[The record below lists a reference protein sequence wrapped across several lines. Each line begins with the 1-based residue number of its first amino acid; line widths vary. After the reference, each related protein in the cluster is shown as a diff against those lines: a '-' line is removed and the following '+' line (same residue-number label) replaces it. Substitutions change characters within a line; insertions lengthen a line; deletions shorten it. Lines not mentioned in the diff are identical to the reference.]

1 MTQRQVGFLVGLP
14 FVLVDSL
21 PPPPDFE
28 NGCQQNYSRTKI
40 FMQNKTSQTQLSHGT
55 FVEQPSPEV
64 CS

>member
-28 NGCQQNYSRTKI
+28 NGCQQNYSKTKI
-40 FMQNKTSQTQLSHGT
+40 FMQNKTSQTS
-55 FVEQPSPEV
+55 
-64 CS
+64 

>member
-14 FVLVDSL
+14 FVLVLSATATRFRERL
-21 PPPPDFE
+21 PAKLFKNKNLHAKQNVPD
-28 NGCQQNYSRTKI
+28 
-40 FMQNKTSQTQLSHGT
+40 QLSHGT